1 MNKNVIRLV
10 IVIVAL
16 MISGVIAYNQF
27 LIIPYYLCNVAL
39 MISGVIAYNLTKEN
53 KKTTIQDVS
62 NIAYVDGYEMSNTS
76 ITYENN
82 ISKFSFDICNK
93 SNDRKLKEI
102 HIIVNYD
109 DNKEITLVGYIGS
122 SLKKDEVRN
131 VVAYAEDDITNY
143 NSITYEILEN

>member
-10 IVIVAL
+10 IVI
-16 MISGVIAYNQF
+16 
-27 LIIPYYLCNVAL
+27 VAL

-93 SNDRKLKEI
+93 SNDRKLKVI

>member
-10 IVIVAL
+10 IVI
-16 MISGVIAYNQF
+16 
-27 LIIPYYLCNVAL
+27 VAL

-93 SNDRKLKEI
+93 SNDRKVKVI
-102 HIIVNYD
+102 YIIVNYD

>member
-10 IVIVAL
+10 IVI
-16 MISGVIAYNQF
+16 
-27 LIIPYYLCNVAL
+27 VAL

-62 NIAYVDGYEMSNTS
+62 SIAYVDGYEMSNTS

-93 SNDRKLKEI
+93 SNDRKFKVI

>member
-16 MISGVIAYNQF
+16 MISG
-27 LIIPYYLCNVAL
+27 
-39 MISGVIAYNLTKEN
+39 GIAYNLTKEN

-62 NIAYVDGYEMSNTS
+62 SIAYVDGYEMSNTS

-93 SNDRKLKEI
+93 SNDRKLKVI